1 MALKLGTLRGP
12 QALAVYLIGLVACF
26 VGERLIGGEDSARW
40 VVSGLGLAAVVV
52 ACLLLLLAWLGSDLN
67 ARRVERRAFL
77 LGLTGLLALALYL
90 LSSDLVW
97 GPQAVVAAE
106 QQGPGLRA
114 ALQVLWPIV
123 LFCSLLPLIFLQW
136 SLASM
141 GRGRGV
147 ELGRVRASTLAA
159 GSLAMLLCTLFLVN
173 AVVDHEDVHVD
184 LSYFKTTSPSEASL
198 ELVAGLDEPTRALLF
213 FPEAN
218 EVLAEVAPYFRA
230 LADASERFS
239 LEVVDRALQPERA
252 REYRVGRAG
261 AVVLERGGS
270 HRKIELG
277 VDLDRAKR
285 KLRKLDEAFQ
295 ESFFKLAYKRE
306 VIYLVSGHGERGRT
320 QRQEDARAGIG
331 VLRRA
336 LEGANFT
343 VKRLDAVG
351 GLSQAVPDDAAMLL
365 WAGPGEPLFPG
376 EMDALRRYLTAGGRM
391 LLLLDPEGE
400 HQPDALLG
408 FLGLTYD
415 RARLAHEQAYLPAG
429 PARSVADRYNLV
441 TNKFS
446 NHAATDRISRYARE
460 LPVAVPTTGSLGRA
474 KDAGQKNRITF
485 LVRSLPNTWADEDGD
500 GRRADAEPA
509 RVFQLAAAVSR
520 RVGPAAEADQP
531 ADPQGVSRPEPEPE
545 PEPDEEKKQ
554 MRVVVF
560 ADADVFADQWF
571 GFRGN
576 RYLLA
581 DGLRWLLDEE
591 RVTGAATSEE
601 DKPVAHTHAED
612 VWWFYGTV
620 FAVPLLIL
628 GLGWITGW
636 GRGRRRG
643 DAP

>member
-12 QALAVYLIGLVACF
+12 QALTAYLFGLVACF
-26 VGERLIGGEDSARW
+26 VGERLIGGEDTARW

-77 LGLTGLLALALYL
+77 LGLTGLLALGLYL

-106 QQGPGLRA
+106 QRGPGLRA
-114 ALQVLWPIV
+114 GLQVLWPIL
-123 LFCSLLPLIFLQW
+123 LFCALLPLIFLQW

-173 AVVDHEDVHVD
+173 AVADHEDVHVD
-184 LSYFKTTSPSEASL
+184 LSYFKTTSPSESSL
-198 ELVAGLDEPTRALLF
+198 ELVAGLDEATRALLF
-213 FPEAN
+213 FPQAN
-218 EVLAEVAPYFRA
+218 EVLAEVEPYFRA

-239 LEVVDRALQPERA
+239 LEVVDRALHPERA

-295 ESFFKLAYKRE
+295 ETFLKLAYKRE

-320 QRQEDARAGIG
+320 QRQEEARAGIG
-331 VLRRA
+331 VLRRL

-365 WAGPGEPLFPG
+365 WAGPAEPLFPG
-376 EMDALRRYLTAGGRM
+376 ELEALRPVAAAVGPRGRASARR
-391 LLLLDPEGE
+391 P
-400 HQPDALLG
+400 
-408 FLGLTYD
+408 
-415 RARLAHEQAYLPAG
+415 ARLPGADLRPHPAGPRAGLPAG
-429 PARSVADRYNLV
+429 GPGAFVGRPLQSGDQQVLQSRCHRAGQPICARAAGGSAHHRLAGPGQGRRPAEPHHLPGALVAQ
-441 TNKFS
+441 
-446 NHAATDRISRYARE
+446 H
-460 LPVAVPTTGSLGRA
+460 LGRR
-474 KDAGQKNRITF
+474 GQ
-485 LVRSLPNTWADEDGD
+485 
-500 GRRADAEPA
+500 RRPA
-509 RVFQLAAAVSR
+509 
-520 RVGPAAEADQP
+520 
-531 ADPQGVSRPEPEPE
+531 
-545 PEPDEEKKQ
+545 
-554 MRVVVF
+554 
-560 ADADVFADQWF
+560 
-571 GFRGN
+571 
-576 RYLLA
+576 
-581 DGLRWLLDEE
+581 
-591 RVTGAATSEE
+591 
-601 DKPVAHTHAED
+601 
-612 VWWFYGTV
+612 
-620 FAVPLLIL
+620 
-628 GLGWITGW
+628 
-636 GRGRRRG
+636 GRRRAG
-643 DAP
+643 AGVPAGGSGQPARRAGSASR